1 LSKCLRAL
9 QYNAARFCLP
19 SYKPPM
25 TNQPII
31 DQLAEATNNAFKQV
45 VKHAAESDVS
55 HILNELNDAQR
66 QAVTAPPEHML
77 ILAGA
82 GSGKTRVLVHRI
94 AWLNQV
100 EGISPYN
107 IFAVTFTNKAAA
119 EMRHRVEKLQ
129 GLPVAGMWVGT
140 FHGLAHRLL
149 RNHWQ
154 EAKLPQSFQIMDADD
169 QYRLVRRILKSLE
182 LDEAKWPPKQ
192 AQAYI
197 NARKDEGKRS
207 AHIDTSGNQIYQQ
220 LVRIYTAYEVACE
233 RAGVID
239 FAELLLRTLE
249 LIRDNDSLQTHYQK
263 RFMHILV
270 DEFQDTNTIQ
280 YALIQL
286 LAGQSNKVFI
296 VGDDDQAIYGWR
308 GAKVENIQRF
318 QRDFPS
324 VEVIKLEQNYRSTTT
339 ILSAANALIDNNA
352 ERMGKKL
359 WSGGEDGEPILFYN
373 AYNERDEAQFVLDKI
388 KQFVALGNAREDA
401 AILYRSNAQSRVFE
415 ERFVSE
421 GIPYR
426 VYGGMRFFERAEIK
440 NALAY
445 LRLMDNA
452 NDDASFE
459 RVINTPTRGIGERS
473 VEKIREVAK
482 QLDKPLW
489 QAAKQII
496 QDKGLPAR
504 ASNAVQNFL
513 GLIEDLQADSADL
526 PLYEQV
532 AHVVHNVGL
541 IEFYEKEKTEK
552 AQARVENIE
561 ELITAARGFG
571 PDDNVDQSELDVPMS
586 ELTAFLTHAALEA
599 GEGQAAEWDD
609 CVQLMTLHSA
619 KGLEFPLVFM
629 VGMEENLFPSQRSLQ
644 EEGKLEEE
652 RRLCYVGI
660 TRARE
665 QLVISCAEHRR
676 LYGQDKY
683 PVASRFISEIPQHL
697 VSEIRGQHNV
707 RHSVS
712 STQYKASSF
721 HSPGQSSGYKSP
733 ETVNGIYVG
742 QRVNHK
748 KFGEGMVTNLEGSG
762 SHARV
767 QVNFEYEGS
776 KWLVMAY
783 ANLSPV

>member
-1 LSKCLRAL
+1 
-9 QYNAARFCLP
+9 
-19 SYKPPM
+19 M
-25 TNQPII
+25 TTE
-31 DQLAEATNNAFKQV
+31 LEANTSNNDFQQMFKQS
-45 VKHAAESDVS
+45 AELDVS
-55 HILNELNDAQR
+55 HILNDLNDAQR
-66 QAVTAPPEHML
+66 QAVTAKPEHML
-77 ILAGA
+77 VLAGA

-119 EMRHRVEKLQ
+119 EMRQRVEKLQ

-149 RNHWQ
+149 RNHWK
-154 EAKLPQSFQIMDADD
+154 EAKLPQSFQILDSDD
-169 QYRLVRRILKSLE
+169 QYRLVRRVLKALE

-192 AQAYI
+192 AQAFI
-197 NARKDEGKRS
+197 NARKDEGKRPT
-207 AHIDTSGNQIYQQ
+207 HIDTSRNPMYEQM
-220 LVRIYTAYEVACE
+220 VRIYTAYQAACE

-239 FAELLLRTLE
+239 FAEMLLRTLE
-249 LIRDNDSLQTHYQK
+249 LIRDNDSLQAHYQK
-263 RFMHILV
+263 RFQHILV

-286 LAGQSNKVFI
+286 LAGSSNKVFI

-318 QRDFPS
+318 QKHYIS
-324 VEVIKLEQNYRSTTT
+324 AEVIRLEQNYRSTTT

-352 ERMGKKL
+352 DRMGKKL
-359 WSGGEDGEPILFYN
+359 WSSGEDGEPIIFYN
-373 AYNERDEAQFVLDKI
+373 AYDERDEARFVLDKI
-388 KQFVALGNAREDA
+388 KQFIDLGNARADA
-401 AILYRSNAQSRVFE
+401 AILYRSNAQSRILE

-445 LRLMDNA
+445 LRLMDNR

-459 RVINTPTRGIGERS
+459 RVVNTPTRGIGERS

-482 QLDKPLW
+482 QVNQPLW
-489 QAAKQII
+489 AAAKLILE
-496 QDKGLPAR
+496 DNGLPTR
-504 ASNAVQNFL
+504 AANALQGFVD
-513 GLIEDLQADSADL
+513 LIEEMKAATDDMALH
-526 PLYEQV
+526 EQV
-532 AHVVHNVGL
+532 DHVVHNVGL
-541 IEFYEKEKTEK
+541 IEYYEKEKTEK

-561 ELITAARGFG
+561 ELISAARGF
-571 PDDNVDQSELDVPMS
+571 DYDQSELEIPMD

-609 CVQLMTLHSA
+609 CVQLMTMHSA
-619 KGLEFPLVFM
+619 KGLEFPLVFI
-629 VGMEENLFPSQRSLQ
+629 VGMEEGLFPSQRSLE

-665 QLVISCAEHRR
+665 QLVLSCAEHRR
-676 LYGQDKY
+676 LYGQDLY
-683 PVASRFISEIPQHL
+683 PSASRFISEIPEHL
-697 VSEIRGQHNV
+697 VNEIRGQHNTS
-707 RHSVS
+707 HAVS
-712 STQYKASSF
+712 PTQYNATAF
-721 HSPGQSSGYKSP
+721 KSK

-742 QRVNHK
+742 QRVTHK

-783 ANLSPV
+783 ANLSPA

>member
-1 LSKCLRAL
+1 MTR
-9 QYNAARFCLP
+9 
-19 SYKPPM
+19 PPM
-25 TNQPII
+25 SKPITA
-31 DQLAEATNNAFKQV
+31 DASDPAFQQIIKQ
-45 VKHAAESDVS
+45 AAEVDVS

-66 QAVTAPPEHML
+66 QAVTAQPEHML

-100 EGISPYN
+100 ESISPYH

-119 EMRHRVEKLQ
+119 EMRQRVEKLQ
-129 GLPVAGMWVGT
+129 GLPVSGMWVGT

-149 RNHWQ
+149 RNHWAD
-154 EAKLPQSFQIMDADD
+154 AKLPQGFQILDSDD
-169 QYRLVRRILKSLE
+169 QYRMLRRILKSLQ
-182 LDEAKWPPKQ
+182 LDESKWPPKQ
-192 AQAYI
+192 AQAFI
-197 NARKDEGKRS
+197 NARKDEGKRA
-207 AHIDTSGNQIYQQ
+207 AHIDTSLNPGYQQ
-220 LVRIYTAYEVACE
+220 LVRIYTAYEIACE

-239 FAELLLRTLE
+239 FAELLLRALE
-249 LIRDNDSLQTHYQK
+249 LIRDNDSLQAHYQK
-263 RFMHILV
+263 RFLHILV

-286 LAGQSNKVFI
+286 LAGKANKVFI

-324 VEVIKLEQNYRSTTT
+324 HEVIKLEQNYRSTTT
-339 ILSAANALIDNNA
+339 ILAAANALIDNNTG
-352 ERMGKKL
+352 RMGKKL

-373 AYNERDEAQFVLDKI
+373 AYHERDEAQFVLNKI
-388 KQFVALGNAREDA
+388 KQFVEQGNVREDV

-426 VYGGMRFFERAEIK
+426 VYGGLRFFDRAEIK
-440 NALAY
+440 NTLAY

-473 VEKIREVAK
+473 VEKIRELAK
-482 QLDKPLW
+482 QAELTLW
-489 QAAKQII
+489 RAAEKIVQ
-496 QDKGLPAR
+496 QQGLPAR
-504 ASNAVQNFL
+504 AANAIQGFL
-513 GLIEDLQADSADL
+513 HLIEGLRADSVDQ
-526 PLYEQV
+526 PLHQQV
-532 AHVVHNVGL
+532 AHVVHNAGL
-541 IEFYEKEKTEK
+541 IEYYEKEKTEK

-561 ELITAARGFG
+561 ELITAARGF
-571 PDDNVDQSELDVPMS
+571 DYDQSELEVPMS
-586 ELTAFLTHAALEA
+586 ELTAFLTHASLEA
-599 GEGQAAEWDD
+599 GEGQAAQWDD

-629 VGMEENLFPSQRSLQ
+629 VGMEEGLFPSQRSLQ

-660 TRARE
+660 TRARQ
-665 QLVISCAEHRR
+665 QLVFSCAEHRR
-676 LYGQDKY
+676 LYGQDLY
-683 PVASRFISEIPQHL
+683 PSASRFISEIPEQL
-697 VSEIRGQHNV
+697 ISEIRSTHNSS
-707 RHSVS
+707 HTVS
-712 STQYKASSF
+712 PTYQSASYKT
-721 HSPGQSSGYKSP
+721 P
-733 ETVNGIYVG
+733 ETINGLYVG
-742 QRVNHK
+742 QAVQHK
-748 KFGEGMVTNLEGSG
+748 KFGDGMVTNLEGSG

-783 ANLSPV
+783 ANLTPA

>member
-1 LSKCLRAL
+1 MSEISDNLFQQAISDA
-9 QYNAARFCLP
+9 
-19 SYKPPM
+19 
-25 TNQPII
+25 T
-31 DQLAEATNNAFKQV
+31 DAEA
-45 VKHAAESDVS
+45 DVS

-66 QAVTAPPEHML
+66 QAVTAPPQHML

-94 AWLNQV
+94 AWLSQV

-129 GLPVAGMWVGT
+129 GLPVSGMWVGT
-140 FHGLAHRLL
+140 FHGLCHRLL
-149 RNHWQ
+149 RNHWK
-154 EAKLPQSFQIMDADD
+154 EAKLPQSFQILDSDD
-169 QYRLVRRILKSLE
+169 QYRLIRRVLKALE

-192 AQAYI
+192 AQAFI
-197 NARKDEGKRS
+197 NARKDEGKRPS
-207 AHIDTSGNQIYQQ
+207 HIDTSRNPMYEQM
-220 LVRIYTAYEVACE
+220 VRIYTAYQVACD

-249 LIRDNDSLQTHYQK
+249 VIRDNDSLLAHYQK
-263 RFMHILV
+263 RFQHILV

-286 LAGQSNKVFI
+286 LAGSNNKVFI

-318 QRDFPS
+318 QRDFPALD
-324 VEVIKLEQNYRSTTT
+324 VIRLEQNYRSTTT
-339 ILSAANALIDNNA
+339 ILSAANALIENNSD
-352 ERMGKKL
+352 RMGKKL
-359 WSGGEDGEPILFYN
+359 WSSGEDGEPIIFYN
-373 AYNERDEAQFVLDKI
+373 AYDERDEAKFVLDKI
-388 KQFVALGNAREDA
+388 KQFVEMGNARADT
-401 AILYRSNAQSRVFE
+401 AILYRSNAQSRIFE

-445 LRLMDNA
+445 LRLMDNS

-473 VEKIREVAK
+473 VEKVRELAK
-482 QLDKPLW
+482 QLDCTMW
-489 QAAKQII
+489 TAAQSIL
-496 QDKGLPAR
+496 DNKGLPAR
-504 ASNAVQNFL
+504 ASNAIQGFL
-513 GLIEDLQADSADL
+513 DLVAEMKAATSEMQL
-526 PLYEQV
+526 HEQV
-532 AHVVHNVGL
+532 DHVVHNVGL

-561 ELITAARGFG
+561 ELITAARGFEYD
-571 PDDNVDQSELDVPMS
+571 PAELTDEHDVAMD
-586 ELTAFLTHAALEA
+586 ELTAFLTHASLEA

-629 VGMEENLFPSQRSLQ
+629 VGMEEGLFPSQRSIE

-665 QLVISCAEHRR
+665 QLVVSSAEHRR
-676 LYGQDKY
+676 LYGQDLY
-683 PVASRFISEIPQHL
+683 PTASRFISEIPEHL
-697 VSEIRGQHNV
+697 VNEIRGKHNTS
-707 RHSVS
+707 HTVS
-712 STQYKASSF
+712 PSQYRPSTYA
-721 HSPGQSSGYKSP
+721 SP
-733 ETVNGIYVG
+733 ETVNGVYVG
-742 QRVNHK
+742 QRVTHK
-748 KFGEGMVTNLEGSG
+748 KFGDGVVTNLEGDG

>member
-1 LSKCLRAL
+1 MS
-9 QYNAARFCLP
+9 
-19 SYKPPM
+19 
-25 TNQPII
+25 
-31 DQLAEATNNAFKQV
+31 DQLVPEAAQNGYQQVVNQAAEA
-45 VKHAAESDVS
+45 DIS

-66 QAVTAPPEHML
+66 KAVTAQPEHML

-119 EMRHRVEKLQ
+119 EMRSRVEKLQ
-129 GLPVAGMWVGT
+129 GMPVAGMWVGT

-149 RNHWQ
+149 RNHWK
-154 EAKLPQSFQIMDADD
+154 EARLPQSFQILDSDD
-169 QYRLVRRILKSLE
+169 QYRMIRRILKTLE

-192 AQAYI
+192 AQGFI
-197 NARKDEGKRS
+197 NARKDEGKRPS
-207 AHIDTSGNQIYQQ
+207 HIDTTRNPIYEQ
-220 LVRIYTAYEVACE
+220 LVRIYMAYEVACE

-249 LIRDNDSLQTHYQK
+249 LIRDNESLQLHYQK
-263 RFMHILV
+263 RFQHILV

-286 LAGQSNKVFI
+286 FAGKSNKVFI

-308 GAKVENIQRF
+308 GARVENIQRF
-318 QRDFPS
+318 QRDFPAA
-324 VEVIKLEQNYRSTTT
+324 EVIKLEQNYRSTTT
-339 ILSAANALIDNNA
+339 ILSAANALIENNA
-352 ERMGKKL
+352 DRMGKKL
-359 WSGGEDGEPILFYN
+359 WSGGEDGEQIIFYN
-373 AYNERDEAQFVLDKI
+373 AYDERDEANFVLDKI
-388 KQFVALGNAREDA
+388 KQFVSAGNVRADV
-401 AILYRSNAQSRVFE
+401 AILYRSNAQSRIFE

-445 LRLMDNA
+445 LRLMDNS

-459 RVINTPTRGIGERS
+459 RVVNTPTRGIGERS
-473 VEKIREVAK
+473 VEKVREVAK
-482 QLDKPLW
+482 QHDCPMWL
-489 QAAKQII
+489 AAKHII
-496 QDKGLPAR
+496 EDKGLPAR
-504 ASNAVQNFL
+504 ATNALQGFL
-513 GLIEDLQADSADL
+513 DLIEGLAADTGEMQ
-526 PLYEQV
+526 LYEQV
-532 AHVVHNVGL
+532 DHVVHNVGL
-541 IEFYEKEKTEK
+541 IEYYEKEKSEK

-561 ELITAARGFG
+561 ELITAARGF
-571 PDDNVDQSELDVPMS
+571 DYDESELEVPMN

-609 CVQLMTLHSA
+609 CVQLMTMHSS
-619 KGLEFPLVFM
+619 KGLEFPLVFI
-629 VGMEENLFPSQRSLQ
+629 VGMEEGLFPSQRSLE

-665 QLVISCAEHRR
+665 QLVVSCAEHRR
-676 LYGQDKY
+676 LYGQDMY
-683 PVASRFISEIPQHL
+683 PSPSRFISEIPDHL
-697 VSEIRGQHNV
+697 VSEVRGRHNTS
-707 RHSVS
+707 HSVS
-712 STQYKASSF
+712 TPQYKASS
-721 HSPGQSSGYKSP
+721 YKST
-733 ETVNGIYVG
+733 ETVNGIYIG
-742 QRVNHK
+742 QRVIHK

-776 KWLVMAY
+776 KWLVIAY
-783 ANLSPV
+783 ANLSPA

>member
-1 LSKCLRAL
+1 MTIVNI
-9 QYNAARFCLP
+9 Q
-19 SYKPPM
+19 PM
-25 TNQPII
+25 TDPQIQKST
-31 DQLAEATNNAFKQV
+31 DSAFQHAVKQAAEA
-45 VKHAAESDVS
+45 DVS

-66 QAVTAPPEHML
+66 RAVTAQPEHML

-119 EMRHRVEKLQ
+119 EMRQRVEKLQ

-149 RNHWQ
+149 RNHWSD
-154 EAKLPQSFQIMDADD
+154 AKLPQSFQILDSDD
-169 QYRLVRRILKSLE
+169 QYRMLRRILKSLQ
-182 LDEAKWPPKQ
+182 LDESKWPPKQ
-192 AQAYI
+192 AQAFI
-197 NARKDEGKRS
+197 NARKDEGKRA
-207 AHIDTSGNQIYQQ
+207 AHIDTSHNPAYQQ
-220 LVRIYTAYEVACE
+220 LQRIYTAYELACE

-249 LIRDNDSLQTHYQK
+249 LIRDNDSLQAHYQK
-263 RFMHILV
+263 RFLHILV

-318 QRDFPS
+318 QRDFPTH
-324 VEVIKLEQNYRSTTT
+324 EVIKLEQNYRSTTT
-339 ILSAANALIDNNA
+339 ILSAANALIANNA
-352 ERMGKKL
+352 GRLGKKL

-388 KQFVALGNAREDA
+388 KQFVASGNAREDV
-401 AILYRSNAQSRVFE
+401 AILYRSNAQSRMFE

-426 VYGGMRFFERAEIK
+426 VYGGLRFFERAEIK

-445 LRLMDNA
+445 LRLMNNA

-482 QLDKPLW
+482 QCDQPLW
-489 QAAKQII
+489 QAAKKII

-504 ASNAVQNFL
+504 ASNAVLSFL
-513 GLIEDLQADSADL
+513 QLIEGLQADSTDMVL
-526 PLYEQV
+526 HEQV
-532 AHVVHNVGL
+532 AHVVHHVGL
-541 IEFYEKEKTEK
+541 IEYYEKEKTEK

-561 ELITAARGFG
+561 ELITAARGFAH
-571 PDDNVDQSELDVPMS
+571 DDRSDQSELDVPMS

-629 VGMEENLFPSQRSLQ
+629 VGLEEGLFPSQRSLQ

-665 QLVISCAEHRR
+665 QLVLSCAEHRR
-676 LYGQDKY
+676 LYGQDLY
-683 PVASRFISEIPQHL
+683 PSASRFISEIPEHL
-697 VSEIRGQHNV
+697 VSEIRGRHSVN
-707 RHSVS
+707 HSVS
-712 STQYKASSF
+712 STQYKTS
-721 HSPGQSSGYKSP
+721 GYKSSGYKSTD
-733 ETVNGIYVG
+733 TVNGIYVG

>member
-1 LSKCLRAL
+1 MSIQNIPEASDKVL
-9 QYNAARFCLP
+9 Q
-19 SYKPPM
+19 
-25 TNQPII
+25 QIVE
-31 DQLAEATNNAFKQV
+31 QAE
-45 VKHAAESDVS
+45 HADVS
-55 HILNELNDAQR
+55 HILNNLNDAQR
-66 QAVTAPPEHML
+66 GAVTGPPEHML
-77 ILAGA
+77 VLAGA

-119 EMRHRVEKLQ
+119 EMRQRVEELQ
-129 GLPVAGMWVGT
+129 GLPVTGMWVGT

-149 RNHWQ
+149 RNHWK
-154 EAKLPQSFQIMDADD
+154 EAKLPQSFQILDSDD
-169 QYRLVRRILKSLE
+169 QYRLIRRVLKSLDM
-182 LDEAKWPPKQ
+182 DEAKWPPKQ
-192 AQAYI
+192 AQGFI
-197 NARKDEGKRS
+197 NARKDEGKRPS
-207 AHIDTSGNQIYQQ
+207 HIDTSRNPVYEQM
-220 LVRIYTAYEVACE
+220 VRIYTAYQAACE

-249 LIRDNDSLQTHYQK
+249 LIRDNDSLQKHYQK
-263 RFMHILV
+263 RFQHILV

-308 GAKVENIQRF
+308 GARVENIQRF
-318 QRDFPS
+318 QKDFS
-324 VEVIKLEQNYRSTTT
+324 SAEVIRLEQNYRSTTT

-352 ERMGKKL
+352 DRMGKKL
-359 WSGGEDGEPILFYN
+359 WSSGEDGEPVIFYN
-373 AYNERDEAQFVLDKI
+373 AYDERDETHFVVDKI
-388 KQFVALGNAREDA
+388 KQFVEAGNARADV
-401 AILYRSNAQSRVFE
+401 AILYRSNAQSRVLE

-421 GIPYR
+421 AIPYR

-445 LRLMDNA
+445 LRLMNNI

-459 RVINTPTRGIGERS
+459 RVVNTPTRGIGERS
-473 VEKIREVAK
+473 VEKVREVAK
-482 QLDKPLW
+482 HFNHPMW
-489 QAAKQII
+489 VAAKQII
-496 QDKGLPAR
+496 EDKGLPTR
-504 ASNAVQNFL
+504 AANALL
-513 GLIEDLQADSADL
+513 GFIDLIENLQADTSEMSL
-526 PLYEQV
+526 HEQV
-532 AHVVHNVGL
+532 DHVVHNVGL
-541 IEFYEKEKTEK
+541 IEHYEKEKGEK

-561 ELITAARGFG
+561 ELITAARGF
-571 PDDNVDQSELDVPMS
+571 DYDQSEMDVPMD

-609 CVQLMTLHSA
+609 CVQLMTMHSA
-619 KGLEFPLVFM
+619 KGLEFPLVFI
-629 VGMEENLFPSQRSLQ
+629 VGMEEGLFPSQRSLE

-665 QLVISCAEHRR
+665 QLVLSCAEHRR
-676 LYGQDKY
+676 LYGQDLY
-683 PVASRFISEIPQHL
+683 PSPSRFVSEIPEHL
-697 VSEIRGQHNV
+697 INEVRGRHIASHKVSAPQY
-707 RHSVS
+707 S
-712 STQYKASSF
+712 SPAYKTT
-721 HSPGQSSGYKSP
+721 

-742 QRVNHK
+742 QRVMHK
-748 KFGEGMVTNLEGSG
+748 KFGEGIVTNLEGSG

-767 QVNFEYEGS
+767 QVNFEYDGS

-783 ANLSPV
+783 ANLTAV

>member
-1 LSKCLRAL
+1 MSIE
-9 QYNAARFCLP
+9 AAD
-19 SYKPPM
+19 KV
-25 TNQPII
+25 
-31 DQLAEATNNAFKQV
+31 FKQV
-45 VKHAAESDVS
+45 VNTAAEADIS
-55 HILNELNDAQR
+55 HILNDLNDAQR
-66 QAVTAPPEHML
+66 QAVTAAPEHML
-77 ILAGA
+77 VLAGA

-119 EMRHRVEKLQ
+119 EMRQRVEALQ
-129 GLPVAGMWVGT
+129 GMPVAGMWVGT
-140 FHGLAHRLL
+140 FHGLAHRML

-154 EAKLPQSFQIMDADD
+154 EARLPQNFQILDSDD
-169 QYRLVRRILKSLE
+169 QYRMVRRILKTLE
-182 LDEAKWPPKQ
+182 LDESKWPPKQ
-192 AQAYI
+192 AQAFI

-207 AHIDTSGNQIYQQ
+207 SHIDTSRNPLYEQ
-220 LVRIYTAYEVACE
+220 LVRIYSAYETACE

-249 LIRDNDSLQTHYQK
+249 LVRDNESLQQHYQK
-263 RFMHILV
+263 RFQHILV

-286 LAGQSNKVFI
+286 FAGQSNKVFI

-308 GAKVENIQRF
+308 GAKVENLQRF
-318 QRDFPS
+318 QKHFPTA
-324 VEVIKLEQNYRSTTT
+324 ETIRLEQNYRSTTT

-352 ERMGKKL
+352 DRMGKKL
-359 WSGGEDGEPILFYN
+359 WSSGEDGEPIIFYN
-373 AYNERDEAQFVLDKI
+373 AYDERDEAKFVIDKI
-388 KQFVALGNAREDA
+388 KQFVDAGNARQDI
-401 AILYRSNAQSRVFE
+401 AILYRSNAQSRIFE

-421 GIPYR
+421 AIPYR
-426 VYGGMRFFERAEIK
+426 VYGGMRFFERAEIR

-445 LRLMDNA
+445 LRLMDNQ

-459 RVINTPTRGIGERS
+459 RVVNTPTRGIGERS
-473 VEKIREVAK
+473 VEKVREVAR
-482 QLDKPLW
+482 QFSLSLW
-489 QAAKQII
+489 AAANKILE
-496 QDKGLPAR
+496 DKGLPAR
-504 ASNAVQNFL
+504 AANSLSGFIDM
-513 GLIEDLQADSADL
+513 IENMKADSDEM
-526 PLYEQV
+526 PLYKQV
-532 AHVVHNVGL
+532 DHVVHNVGL
-541 IEFYEKEKTEK
+541 IEYYEKEKTEK

-561 ELITAARGFG
+561 ELITAARGFEYD
-571 PDDNVDQSELDVPMS
+571 PAEMDVPMD

-609 CVQLMTLHSA
+609 CVQMMTMHSS
-619 KGLEFPLVFM
+619 KGLEFPLVFI
-629 VGMEENLFPSQRSLQ
+629 VGMEEGLFPSQRSIE

-665 QLVISCAEHRR
+665 QLVLSCAEHRR
-676 LYGQDKY
+676 LYGQDLY
-683 PVASRFISEIPQHL
+683 PSVSRFISEIPEHL
-697 VSEIRGQHNV
+697 LTEVRGGHNTG
-707 RHSVS
+707 HQVS
-712 STQYKASSF
+712 SSQYKAESF
-721 HSPGQSSGYKSP
+721 STS

-742 QRVNHK
+742 QRVSHQ
-748 KFGEGMVTNLEGSG
+748 KFGDGIVTNLEGSG

-783 ANLSPV
+783 ANLSPA

>member
-1 LSKCLRAL
+1 MIHEWGRIK
-9 QYNAARFCLP
+9 YNGPMFEPGSLLP
-19 SYKPPM
+19 
-25 TNQPII
+25 
-31 DQLAEATNNAFKQV
+31 DEATSA
-45 VKHAAESDVS
+45 DVS
-55 HILNELNDAQR
+55 AILNDLNDAQR

-100 EGISPYN
+100 EGISPFN

-119 EMRHRVEKLQ
+119 EMRQRVEALQ
-129 GLPVAGMWVGT
+129 GHSATGMWVGT
-140 FHGLAHRLL
+140 FHGLAHRML
-149 RNHWQ
+149 RNHWK
-154 EAKLPQSFQIMDADD
+154 EARLPQSFQILDADD
-169 QYRLVRRILKSLE
+169 QYRLVRRVLKSLD
-182 LDEAKWPPKQ
+182 LDEARWPPKQ
-192 AQAYI
+192 AQGFI
-197 NARKDEGKRS
+197 NARKDEGKRPQ
-207 AHIDTSGNQIYQQ
+207 HIDTSRNPVYEQM
-220 LVRIYTAYEVACE
+220 VRIYTAYEQACE

-249 LIRDNDSLQTHYQK
+249 LIRDNESLQEHYQK
-263 RFMHILV
+263 RFRHILV

-286 LAGQSNKVFI
+286 LAGRMNKVFI

-308 GAKVENIQRF
+308 GARVENIHRF
-318 QRDFPS
+318 QKDYAS
-324 VEVIKLEQNYRSTTT
+324 AEVIRLEQNYRSTTT

-352 ERMGKKL
+352 DRLGKKL
-359 WSGGEDGEPILFYN
+359 WTSGDDGEPIMFYN
-373 AYNERDEAQFVLDKI
+373 AYDERDEGQFVLDRI
-388 KQFVALGNAREDA
+388 KQFISQGNARADI
-401 AILYRSNAQSRVFE
+401 AILYRSNVQSRIFE

-421 GIPYR
+421 GMPYR

-445 LRLMDNA
+445 LRLMDNR

-459 RVINTPTRGIGERS
+459 RVVNTPTRGIGERS
-473 VEKIREVAK
+473 VEAVRDVAK
-482 QLDKPLW
+482 QQGVSLW
-489 QAAKQII
+489 QAAGWIVDNKS
-496 QDKGLPAR
+496 LPAR
-504 ASNAVQNFL
+504 AANALRAFTDM
-513 GLIEDLQADSADL
+513 IEELAADTGDMSL
-526 PLYEQV
+526 HEQV
-532 AHVVHNVGL
+532 DHVVHNVGL
-541 IEFYEKEKTEK
+541 IEFYQKEKSEK

-561 ELITAARGFG
+561 ELVTAARGFDYD
-571 PDDNVDQSELDVPMS
+571 PAELETEMD

-609 CVQLMTLHSA
+609 CVQMMTLHSA

-629 VGMEENLFPSQRSLQ
+629 VGMEEGLFPSQRSLE

-665 QLVISCAEHRR
+665 HLVMSCAEHRR
-676 LYGQDKY
+676 LYGQDMY
-683 PVASRFISEIPQHL
+683 PSPSRFISEIPEHL
-697 VSEIRGQHNV
+697 LNEVRSRHQQSHRVSP
-707 RHSVS
+707 
-712 STQYKASSF
+712 TQYNPARYASDESID
-721 HSPGQSSGYKSP
+721 
-733 ETVNGIYVG
+733 GISVG
-742 QRVNHK
+742 MRVMHQ

-767 QVNFEYEGS
+767 QVNFENSGS

-783 ANLSPV
+783 ANLSPA

>member
-1 LSKCLRAL
+1 MTSKLKSRTANNDFQQL
-9 QYNAARFCLP
+9 V
-19 SYKPPM
+19 
-25 TNQPII
+25 NQA
-31 DQLAEATNNAFKQV
+31 AEA
-45 VKHAAESDVS
+45 DIS
-55 HILNELNDAQR
+55 HILNDLNDAQR
-66 QAVTAPPEHML
+66 QAVTAQPEHML

-100 EGISPYN
+100 EGISPFN

-119 EMRHRVEKLQ
+119 EMRGRVEKLQ

-149 RNHWQ
+149 RNHWK
-154 EAKLPQSFQIMDADD
+154 EARLPQSFQILDSDD

-192 AQAYI
+192 AQAFI
-197 NARKDEGKRS
+197 NARKDEGKRP
-207 AHIDTSGNQIYQQ
+207 AHIDTSRNPVYEQ

-249 LIRDNDSLQTHYQK
+249 LIRDNESLQTHYQK
-263 RFMHILV
+263 RFKHILV

-308 GAKVENIQRF
+308 GARVENIQRF
-318 QRDFPS
+318 QHDFPS
-324 VEVIKLEQNYRSTTT
+324 AEVIKLEQNYRSTTT

-352 ERMGKKL
+352 DRMGKKL

-388 KQFVALGNAREDA
+388 KQFVAQGNAREDV
-401 AILYRSNAQSRVFE
+401 AILYRSNAQSRMFE

-473 VEKIREVAK
+473 VEKIRETAK

-489 QAAKQII
+489 LAAKQILK
-496 QDKGLPAR
+496 DNGLPAR
-504 ASNAVQNFL
+504 ASNAVQGFL
-513 GLIEDLQADSADL
+513 DLIEGMQADSADM
-526 PLYEQV
+526 PLHEQV
-532 AHVVHNVGL
+532 AHVVHNAGL
-541 IEFYEKEKTEK
+541 IEYYEKEKTEK

-561 ELITAARGFG
+561 ELITAARGFDYD
-571 PDDNVDQSELDVPMS
+571 PSELEVPMD

-609 CVQLMTLHSA
+609 CVQLMTMHSA

-629 VGMEENLFPSQRSLQ
+629 VGMEEGLFPSQRSLE

-676 LYGQDKY
+676 LYGQDLY
-683 PVASRFISEIPQHL
+683 PSVSRFISEIPEHL
-697 VSEIRGQHNV
+697 VSEIRGKHKLG
-707 RHSVS
+707 HSVS
-712 STQYKASSF
+712 STQYKTSA
-721 HSPGQSSGYKSP
+721 YKST
-733 ETVNGIYVG
+733 EKVNGIYVG

-783 ANLSPV
+783 ANLSPA

>member
-1 LSKCLRAL
+1 MSDQPVTNKPMPKAPDNIF
-9 QYNAARFCLP
+9 QQTINNAA
-19 SYKPPM
+19 
-25 TNQPII
+25 
-31 DQLAEATNNAFKQV
+31 EA
-45 VKHAAESDVS
+45 DVS
-55 HILNELNDAQR
+55 HILNDLNDAQR
-66 QAVTAPPEHML
+66 QAVTGPLGHML
-77 ILAGA
+77 VLAGA

-119 EMRHRVEKLQ
+119 EMRERVEKLQ
-129 GLPVAGMWVGT
+129 ALPVSGMWVGT

-149 RNHWQ
+149 RNHWK
-154 EAKLPQSFQIMDADD
+154 EAKLPQSFQILDSDD
-169 QYRLVRRILKSLE
+169 QYRMIRRILKALD
-182 LDEAKWPPKQ
+182 LDEAKWPPRQ
-192 AQAYI
+192 AQGFI
-197 NARKDEGKRS
+197 NARKDEGKRPS
-207 AHIDTSGNQIYQQ
+207 HIDTSRNPIYEQM
-220 LVRIYTAYEVACE
+220 VRIYTAYEVACE

-249 LIRDNDSLQTHYQK
+249 LIRDNESLQTHYQK
-263 RFMHILV
+263 RFKHILV

-308 GAKVENIQRF
+308 GAQVENIHRF
-318 QRDFPS
+318 QKDYSS
-324 VEVIKLEQNYRSTTT
+324 VEVIRLEQNYRSTTT
-339 ILSAANALIDNNA
+339 ILSAANALIENNSD
-352 ERMGKKL
+352 RMGKKL
-359 WSGGEDGEPILFYN
+359 WSSGEDGEPIIFYN
-373 AYNERDEAQFVLDKI
+373 AYDERDEAKFIIDKI
-388 KQFVALGNAREDA
+388 KQFVELGNMRADV

-415 ERFVSE
+415 ERFVNE

-445 LRLMDNA
+445 LRLMDNE

-459 RVINTPTRGIGERS
+459 RVVNTPTRGIGERS
-473 VEKIREVAK
+473 IEKIREFSK
-482 QLDKPLW
+482 QLNIPMW
-489 QAAKQII
+489 QASKRII
-496 QDKGLPAR
+496 EDKGLPAR
-504 ASNAVQNFL
+504 ASNALQSFID
-513 GLIEDLQADSADL
+513 LIENMAADCNEMQ
-526 PLYEQV
+526 LYEQV
-532 AHVVHNVGL
+532 DHVVHNVGL
-541 IEFYEKEKTEK
+541 IEHYEKEKSEK

-561 ELITAARGFG
+561 ELITAARSFEY
-571 PDDNVDQSELDVPMS
+571 DQAELEVPMD

-619 KGLEFPLVFM
+619 KGLEFPMVFM
-629 VGMEENLFPSQRSLQ
+629 VGMEEGLFPSQRSIE

-665 QLVISCAEHRR
+665 QLVVSSAEHRR
-676 LYGQDKY
+676 LYGQDLY
-683 PVASRFISEIPQHL
+683 PSPSRFISEIPEHL
-697 VSEIRGQHNV
+697 LNEIRGSHNAS
-707 RHSVS
+707 HSVS
-712 STQYKASSF
+712 APQYKTSSYAST
-721 HSPGQSSGYKSP
+721 
-733 ETVNGIYVG
+733 ETVNGVYVG
-742 QRVNHK
+742 QRVVHK

-783 ANLSPV
+783 ANLSPA

>member
-1 LSKCLRAL
+1 MS
-9 QYNAARFCLP
+9 
-19 SYKPPM
+19 
-25 TNQPII
+25 
-31 DQLAEATNNAFKQV
+31 DQLVSEAAERRCQQVVNQAAEA
-45 VKHAAESDVS
+45 DIS
-55 HILNELNDAQR
+55 HILNDLNDAQR
-66 QAVTAPPEHML
+66 QAVTAQPEHML

-119 EMRHRVEKLQ
+119 EMRNRVEKLQ
-129 GLPVAGMWVGT
+129 GMPVAGMWVGT

-149 RNHWQ
+149 RNHWK
-154 EAKLPQSFQIMDADD
+154 EAKLPQSFQILDSDD
-169 QYRLVRRILKSLE
+169 QYRMIRRILKTLE

-192 AQAYI
+192 AQGFI
-197 NARKDEGKRS
+197 NARKDEGKRPS
-207 AHIDTSGNQIYQQ
+207 HIDTTRNPIYEQ
-220 LVRIYTAYEVACE
+220 LVRIYMAYEVACE

-239 FAELLLRTLE
+239 FAEMLLRTLE
-249 LIRDNDSLQTHYQK
+249 LIRDNESLQAHYQK
-263 RFMHILV
+263 RFQHILV

-286 LAGQSNKVFI
+286 FAGKANKVFI

-308 GAKVENIQRF
+308 GARVENIQRF
-318 QRDFPS
+318 QRDFPTA
-324 VEVIKLEQNYRSTTT
+324 EVIKLEQNYRSTTT
-339 ILSAANALIDNNA
+339 ILSAANALIENNA
-352 ERMGKKL
+352 DRMGKKL
-359 WSGGEDGEPILFYN
+359 WSGGEDGEQIIFYN
-373 AYNERDEAQFVLDKI
+373 AYDERDEAHFVLDKI
-388 KQFVALGNAREDA
+388 KQFVSAGNVRADV
-401 AILYRSNAQSRVFE
+401 AILYRSNVQSRIFE

-440 NALAY
+440 NALGY

-459 RVINTPTRGIGERS
+459 RVVNTPTRGIGERS
-473 VEKIREVAK
+473 VEKVREVAR
-482 QLDKPLW
+482 QSNCPMW
-489 QAAKQII
+489 QASKQII
-496 QDKGLPAR
+496 EEKGLPAR
-504 ASNAVQNFL
+504 ASNA
-513 GLIEDLQADSADL
+513 LQAFLELVEGLSADTDEM

-532 AHVVHNVGL
+532 DHVVHN
-541 IEFYEKEKTEK
+541 IEYYEKEKTEK

-561 ELITAARGFG
+561 ELITAARGF
-571 PDDNVDQSELDVPMS
+571 DYDQSELEMPMD

-609 CVQLMTLHSA
+609 CVQLMTMHSA
-619 KGLEFPLVFM
+619 KGLEFPMVFI
-629 VGMEENLFPSQRSLQ
+629 VGMEEGLFPSQRSLE

-665 QLVISCAEHRR
+665 QLVVSCAEHRR
-676 LYGQDKY
+676 LYGQDMY
-683 PVASRFISEIPQHL
+683 PSPSRFISEIPDHL
-697 VSEIRGQHNV
+697 VSEVRGRHNTSHTV
-707 RHSVS
+707 
-712 STQYKASSF
+712 TTPQYKASS
-721 HSPGQSSGYKSP
+721 YKST
-733 ETVNGIYVG
+733 ETVNGIYIG
-742 QRVNHK
+742 QCVIHK

-783 ANLSPV
+783 ANLSPA

>member
-1 LSKCLRAL
+1 MTTETEANSRNDFQQMFK
-9 QYNAARFCLP
+9 P
-19 SYKPPM
+19 SA
-25 TNQPII
+25 
-31 DQLAEATNNAFKQV
+31 DL
-45 VKHAAESDVS
+45 DVS
-55 HILNELNDAQR
+55 HILNDLNDAQR
-66 QAVTAPPEHML
+66 QAVTAQPEHML
-77 ILAGA
+77 VLAGA

-119 EMRHRVEKLQ
+119 EMRQRVEKLQ
-129 GLPVAGMWVGT
+129 ELPVAGMWVGT

-149 RNHWQ
+149 RNHWK
-154 EAKLPQSFQIMDADD
+154 EAKLPQSFQILDSDD
-169 QYRLVRRILKSLE
+169 QYRLIRRVLKALE
-182 LDEAKWPPKQ
+182 LDESKWPPKQ
-192 AQAYI
+192 AQAFI
-197 NARKDEGKRS
+197 NARKDEGKRPS
-207 AHIDTSGNQIYQQ
+207 HIDTSRNPMYEQM
-220 LVRIYTAYEVACE
+220 VRIYTAYQAACE

-239 FAELLLRTLE
+239 FAEMLLRTLE
-249 LIRDNDSLQTHYQK
+249 LIRDNDSLQAHYQK
-263 RFMHILV
+263 RFQHILV

-286 LAGQSNKVFI
+286 LAGQNNKVFI

-308 GAKVENIQRF
+308 GAKVENIQLF
-318 QRDFPS
+318 QKHFAS
-324 VEVIKLEQNYRSTTT
+324 AEVIRLEQNYRSTTT
-339 ILSAANALIDNNA
+339 ILSAANALIDNNTD
-352 ERMGKKL
+352 RMGKKL
-359 WSGGEDGEPILFYN
+359 WSSGEDGEPIIFYN
-373 AYNERDEAQFVLDKI
+373 AYDERDEAKFVIDKI
-388 KQFVALGNAREDA
+388 KQFIERGNARADA
-401 AILYRSNAQSRVFE
+401 AILYRSNVQSRILE

-445 LRLMDNA
+445 LRLMDNR

-459 RVINTPTRGIGERS
+459 RVVNTPTRGIGERS
-473 VEKIREVAK
+473 VEKIRDVSK
-482 QLDKPLW
+482 QVNQPLW
-489 QAAKQII
+489 MAAKLILE
-496 QDKGLPAR
+496 DKGLPTR
-504 ASNAVQNFL
+504 AANALQGFID
-513 GLIEDLQADSADL
+513 LIEEMKAATDELAL
-526 PLYEQV
+526 HEQV
-532 AHVVHNVGL
+532 DHVVHNVGL
-541 IEFYEKEKTEK
+541 IEYYEKEKTEK

-561 ELITAARGFG
+561 ELISAARGF
-571 PDDNVDQSELDVPMS
+571 DYDQSELEVPMD

-609 CVQLMTLHSA
+609 CVQLMTMHSA
-619 KGLEFPLVFM
+619 KGLEFPLVFI
-629 VGMEENLFPSQRSLQ
+629 VGMEEGLFPSQRSLE

-665 QLVISCAEHRR
+665 QLVLSSAEHRR
-676 LYGQDKY
+676 LYGQDLY
-683 PVASRFISEIPQHL
+683 PSASRFISEIPEHL
-697 VSEIRGQHNV
+697 VNEIRGQHNTSHTV
-707 RHSVS
+707 TPSQYNS
-712 STQYKASSF
+712 SA
-721 HSPGQSSGYKSP
+721 YKSK

-742 QRVNHK
+742 QRVTHK

-783 ANLSPV
+783 ANLSPA

>member
-1 LSKCLRAL
+1 
-9 QYNAARFCLP
+9 
-19 SYKPPM
+19 M
-25 TNQPII
+25 TNQ
-31 DQLAEATNNAFKQV
+31 LKTNATNTASPSLGSLTAHPCATKQQV
-45 VKHAAESDVS
+45 VKQTAEADIS

-66 QAVTAPPEHML
+66 KAVTAPPEHML

-129 GLPVAGMWVGT
+129 GLPVSGMWVGT

-154 EAKLPQSFQIMDADD
+154 EAKLPQSFQILDADD
-169 QYRLVRRILKSLE
+169 QYRMVRRILKSLE
-182 LDEAKWPPKQ
+182 LDEDKWPPKQ
-192 AQAYI
+192 AQAFI
-197 NARKDEGKRS
+197 NARKDEGKRA
-207 AHIDTSGNQIYQQ
+207 AHIDTSFNPDYQQ
-220 LVRIYTAYEVACE
+220 LQRIYTAYEVACD

-249 LIRDNDSLQTHYQK
+249 LIRDNDSLQAHYQK
-263 RFMHILV
+263 RFLHILV

-324 VEVIKLEQNYRSTTT
+324 LEVIKLEQNYRSTTT
-339 ILSAANALIDNNA
+339 ILAAANALINNNA

-388 KQFVALGNAREDA
+388 KQFVALGNAREDI
-401 AILYRSNAQSRVFE
+401 AILYRSNAQSRMFE

-426 VYGGMRFFERAEIK
+426 VYGGLRFFERAEIK

-445 LRLMDNA
+445 LRLMDNV

-473 VEKIREVAK
+473 VEKIREVAR
-482 QLDKPLW
+482 QLGKPLW
-489 QAAKQII
+489 QASKQIL

-504 ASNAVQNFL
+504 ASNAVQSFL
-513 GLIEDLQADSADL
+513 KLVEDLQADSVEL

-541 IEFYEKEKTEK
+541 IEYYEKEKTEK

-561 ELITAARGFG
+561 ELITAARGF
-571 PDDNVDQSELDVPMS
+571 DFDQSELDAPMS

-629 VGMEENLFPSQRSLQ
+629 VGMEEGLFPSQRSLE

-665 QLVISCAEHRR
+665 QLVLSCAEHRR

-683 PVASRFISEIPQHL
+683 PSASRFISEIPNHL

-707 RHSVS
+707 SHSVS
-712 STQYKASSF
+712 STQYKT
-721 HSPGQSSGYKSP
+721 HSYQSTGYQSSAYKSPGYKSTGMSS

-762 SHARV
+762 SHARI